1 MDELSPENGKV
12 YVRFGPR
19 PTEEM
24 PREWAEKML
33 ALWKEKQPS
42 QFGKYLA
49 EVITGG
55 R

>member
-12 YVRFGPR
+12 YVKFGPR